1 MDLDLALV
9 NNYLSKVRI
18 RKTRTMYEICSKLTV
33 KTLEV
38 SNYLGII
45 PRKLIDCFLHNG
57 NFGV

>member
-1 MDLDLALV
+1 MALV

-45 PRKLIDCFLHNG
+45 PRKLIDCFLHDG